1 MKRLLIGVL
10 IVLLTLAFFHSC
22 KKKVVT
28 EPVKEQPKVEAVE
41 EPTPR
46 MEKPELT
53 EEEILQR
60 KTLEEINKMGYLK
73 KIHFDFDKYFI
84 RDDMKPLL
92 EANAEW
98 LLRFPNVEIRIEGH
112 CDERGTVEYNMALG
126 EKRASA
132 AKKYLGDLGVP
143 GNRIQIVS
151 YGKSK
156 PLVKGVDEET
166 HYMNRRDEFVITRK

>member
-10 IVLLTLAFFHSC
+10 IVLLTLAFFDSC

-46 MEKPELT
+46 MEKPGLT

-98 LLRFPNVEIRIEGH
+98 LLKYPNVEIRIEGH

-126 EKRASA
+126 EKRAGA

>member
-10 IVLLTLAFFHSC
+10 IVLLTLAFFDSC
-22 KKKVVT
+22 KKKVAT
-28 EPVKEQPKVEAVE
+28 EPVKEQPKVESVE